1 MTDLLSVRDL
11 EVNYHTE
18 RGVVRALDGVSLAI
32 GQGEVVGLVGE
43 SGCGKSTLAR
53 AILGVLPAPASEVVT
68 GTILFAGQNLL
79 DLSSVEVGRRIRSR
93 RIAFIPQDPFGSL
106 NPLFTIGQQMT
117 DLMQW
122 KSPVA
127 PDKPGRGWPTLLAP
141 YPAQRKAQ
149 DRQAILDMLESVQ
162 IPEPAQV
169 LSKLPHELSGG
180 QRQRIVIAMALLP
193 QPELIIADEP
203 TTALDVTIQAQ
214 ILRLLHREVKRRGVS
229 VLFTTHDLG
238 TAWEICDR
246 VVVMYAG
253 QEVEV
258 APNEAF
264 FAAPRHPYTAKLLQS
279 LPRADGVAQDIPGEI
294 PSLIAPPAGC
304 RFNPR
309 CEHASAPC
317 RTTRPPTVGG
327 DHKVRCYHPVAQPL
341 AQLRWGGAPSYGAD
355 AS

>member
-1 MTDLLSVRDL
+1 VTDLLSVCDL
-11 EVNYHTE
+11 EVSYHTE

-32 GQGEVVGLVGE
+32 AHGEVVGLVGE

-53 AILGVLPAPASEVVT
+53 AILGVLPAPASEVVA
-68 GTILFAGQNLL
+68 GTILFAGEDLVA
-79 DLSSVEVGRRIRSR
+79 LSSAEIGRRIRSR

-106 NPLFTIGQQMT
+106 NPLFTIGQQMA

-122 KSPVA
+122 KSPFLPA
-127 PDKPGRGWPTLLAP
+127 GQPRGWPVLLAP
-141 YPAQRKAQ
+141 YPAARKAR
-149 DRQAILDMLESVQ
+149 DREAILEMLEAVQ
-162 IPEPAQV
+162 IPEPALV
-169 LSKLPHELSGG
+169 LKKLPHELSGG

-253 QEVEV
+253 QDVEV
-258 APNEAF
+258 APSTAF

-309 CEHASAPC
+309 CERASTPC

-327 DHKVRCYHPVAQPL
+327 DHKVRCYHPLVDPL
-341 AQLRWGGAPSYGAD
+341 PRCGGGR
-355 AS
+355 

>member
-11 EVNYHTE
+11 EVDYRTE

-32 GQGEVVGLVGE
+32 GRAEVVGLVGE

-53 AILGVLPAPASEVVT
+53 AILGVLPAPAAKVVA
-68 GTILFAGQNLL
+68 GTILFAGENLL
-79 DLSSVEVGRRIRSR
+79 ALSSAEVGRRIRSR

-106 NPLFTIGQQMT
+106 NPLFTIGQQIF

-122 KSPVA
+122 KSPLA
-127 PDKPGRGWPTLLAP
+127 PIERAWPALLAP
-141 YPAQRKAQ
+141 YPAERRAH
-149 DRQAILDMLESVQ
+149 DRAAILEMLEAVQ
-162 IPEPAQV
+162 IPDPAEV
-169 LSKLPHELSGG
+169 LKKLPHELSGG

-258 APNEAF
+258 APSAAF
-264 FAAPRHPYTAKLLQS
+264 FAEPRHPYTAKLLRS
-279 LPRADGVAQDIPGEI
+279 LPRADGVADDIPGEI
-294 PSLIAPPAGC
+294 PSLIKPPAGC

-309 CEHASAPC
+309 CERASTPC

-327 DHKVRCYHPVAQPL
+327 DHKVRCYHPLSGPPP
-341 AQLRWGGAPSYGAD
+341 QLRWGGAPSYGAEG
-355 AS
+355 S